1 MPTGKEHADECTLWL
16 LGIKRERTSAQLPSS
31 KAREE
36 AVKASDSFFQKEET
50 RGEDAWTVLLKR
62 KKRTKRMLGPLFPE
76 GRNERRGCLDYSAK
90 KVGLLHQKGWTTPP
104 KRIGRDGGLRLR
116 DFSKEAEASKRR
128 TQRLLPSLSGTSPK
142 QVPLEKQGAAQ
153 DIAARC
159 ISPSRAL
166 RRASHRGAF
175 NLFHFSLT

>member
-1 MPTGKEHADECTLWL
+1 MPTGEEHADECTLWL
-16 LGIKRERTSAQLPSS
+16 LGIKRERTSAQPPSS
-31 KAREE
+31 RAREE
-36 AVKASDSFFQKEET
+36 AVEASDSFFQKEET
-50 RGEDAWTVLLKR
+50 DEEDAWAAFSKR
-62 KKRTKRMLGPLFPE
+62 KKREERML
-76 GRNERRGCLDYSAK
+76 
-90 KVGLLHQKGWTTPP
+90 GLLHQKGWTTPP

-159 ISPSRAL
+159 IGPRRAL

>member
-1 MPTGKEHADECTLWL
+1 MPTGEEHADECTLWL
-16 LGIKRERTSAQLPSS
+16 LGIKRERTSAQPPSS
-31 KAREE
+31 RAREE
-36 AVKASDSFFQKEET
+36 AVEASDNFFQKEET
-50 RGEDAWTVLLKR
+50 RGEDAWAAFSKR
-62 KKRTKRMLGPLFPE
+62 KKRTKRML
-76 GRNERRGCLDYSAK
+76 
-90 KVGLLHQKGWTTPP
+90 GLLHQKGWTTPP

-116 DFSKEAEASKRR
+116 DFSKEAEASERR
-128 TQRLLPSLSGTSPK
+128 TQRLLQSLSGTSPK

-159 ISPSRAL
+159 IGPRRAL

>member
-16 LGIKRERTSAQLPSS
+16 LGIKRERTSARLPSS

-36 AVKASDSFFQKEET
+36 AVEASDSFFQKEET
-50 RGEDAWTVLLKR
+50 SGEGAWTVLLER
-62 KKRTKRMLGPLFPE
+62 KKREERML
-76 GRNERRGCLDYSAK
+76 
-90 KVGLLHQKGWTTPP
+90 GLLHQKGWTTPP
-104 KRIGRDGGLRLR
+104 KSLDYSTKSIERDGGLRLR

-128 TQRLLPSLSGTSPK
+128 TQRLLPSLSGASPK

-153 DIAARC
+153 DIATRC
-159 ISPSRAL
+159 IGPRRAL

>member
-16 LGIKRERTSAQLPSS
+16 LGVKRERTSARLPSS

-36 AVKASDSFFQKEET
+36 AMEASDNFFQKEET
-50 RGEDAWTVLLKR
+50 RGEDAWTVLFKR
-62 KKRTKRMLGPLFPE
+62 KKRAEKVPGPLFPK
-76 GRNERRGCLDYSAK
+76 GRNERRGCLDYS
-90 KVGLLHQKGWTTPP
+90 T
-104 KRIGRDGGLRLR
+104 KRIERDGGLRLR
-116 DFSKEAEASKRR
+116 DFSKEAEASERR

-159 ISPSRAL
+159 IGPRRAL